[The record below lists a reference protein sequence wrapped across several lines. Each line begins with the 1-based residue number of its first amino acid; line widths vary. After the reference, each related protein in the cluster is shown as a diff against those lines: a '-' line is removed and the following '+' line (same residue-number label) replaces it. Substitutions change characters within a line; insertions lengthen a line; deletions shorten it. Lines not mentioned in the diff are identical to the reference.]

1 MRNRSLSMK
10 EGAQMPKQVVLI
22 TGALTGIG
30 RATAIAFSQDGAQV
44 VVSGRRDKEGQDLA
58 AELAGLGAEAIFVR
72 SDVRSEDD
80 VRNLVDRT
88 LARFGRLD
96 AAINCA
102 GTEGKP
108 GPVTEQTAESYAATF
123 DTNVLGTLLSMKH
136 ELRVMLAQRSGSIV
150 NVSSTYGHTGA
161 AGASVYAASKH
172 AVEGLTK
179 SAALE
184 AAASGVRVNMVSPGP
199 IETGMLTRFTG
210 SPERKASL
218 AATVPLNRVGRPEEI
233 ANTIAFL
240 VSDNASFI
248 TGASYLVD
256 GGKSAR

>member
-1 MRNRSLSMK
+1 LLYPVAGIKKDKTWLQSFKGSERRLFLSAPTSALKTTFVIWWTGRSRASVDWMLLS
-10 EGAQMPKQVVLI
+10 
-22 TGALTGIG
+22 
-30 RATAIAFSQDGAQV
+30 IAP
-44 VVSGRRDKEGQDLA
+44 
-58 AELAGLGAEAIFVR
+58 
-72 SDVRSEDD
+72 
-80 VRNLVDRT
+80 
-88 LARFGRLD
+88 
-96 AAINCA
+96 

-136 ELRVMLAQRSGSIV
+136 ELRVMLAQHSGSII

-184 AAASGVRVNMVSPGP
+184 AAASGVRVNIVSPGP
-199 IETGMLTRFTG
+199 IETGMLNRFTG
-210 SPERKASL
+210 TAERKASL
-218 AATVPLNRVGRPEEI
+218 AATVPLNRVGRPEEV
-233 ANTIAFL
+233 ATTITFL
-240 VSDNASFI
+240 ASDKASFI
-248 TGASYLVD
+248 TGASYFVD